1 MSWNFE
7 QTSLSAKPLYID
19 VTSNSSGR
27 QLLAITPYQVLV
39 SYNSGKDWHETL
51 LPPNV
56 GNISNVAIDSDSTG
70 RYLICASAGN
80 INVSTK
86 RQKIKWELAKSFGT
100 VEDNSVTSVAV
111 GQRVD
116 TGIYMYAVVTIRETV
131 GYSGYVYMTNN
142 IPQQP
147 PGGGVPQVV
156 WNNVLTMNSNGGFAS
171 ISASKDGPY
180 VYVVSDT
187 GNFYISTNNGSSWTK
202 SSSLN
207 VPGQISISNNGQY
220 SVFAVDN
227 DEPDSSGRTQ
237 TLTSVSQNTA
247 YSYTPISSL
256 TYGQTPPIS
265 AINGS
270 GQYMFTA
277 ASQSS
282 TSTTS
287 TIYYSSDGN
296 TTGGTPTFTS
306 TGSPDLEWTS
316 VASNSDGNQI
326 ICSSA
331 NGGVYI
337 GTFTP
342 SS

>member
-1 MSWNFE
+1 MSWNFVKTNLPGVE
-7 QTSLSAKPLYID
+7 AYVD
-19 VTSNSSGR
+19 VTSNSSGT
-27 QLLAITPYQVLV
+27 QLLAIASDTVYASSDSGTTWEITP
-39 SYNSGKDWHETL
+39 
-51 LPPNV
+51 LPH
-56 GNISNVAIDSDSTG
+56 GSISNFSVDSDSTG
-70 RYLICASAGN
+70 QYLIMSTGGD
-80 INVSTK
+80 INVSTTQGSVNWVSS
-86 RQKIKWELAKSFGT
+86 RRFGSK
-100 VEDNSVTSVAV
+100 NAVTAVAV
-111 GQRVD
+111 GQLINGGGV
-116 TGIYMYAVVTIRETV
+116 YMYAVVGKVDEITKRPTRNDIYVSNNSGSSWELK
-131 GYSGYVYMTNN
+131 YS
-142 IPQQP
+142 IPR
-147 PGGGVPQVV
+147 
-156 WNNVLTMNSNGGFAS
+156 SNGGFSS
-171 ISASKDGPY
+171 ISASKNGPY

-187 GNFYISTNNGSSWTK
+187 GNFYISTDNGSSWTK

-227 DEPDSSGRTQ
+227 DEPDSSERTQ

-247 YSYTPISSL
+247 YSYTPIHL